1 MRATGFSTIG
11 RLISAEATPKK
22 IDRYHT
28 GMYEPVAQ
36 IAAALDKIQA
46 DTGLDIKIHVDGAS
60 GAMIAPF
67 VQPKL
72 TWDFALDRVVSINT
86 SGHKYGLVYPGIG
99 WVVWRDR
106 AALPEDLIFH
116 VS

>member
-1 MRATGFSTIG
+1 
-11 RLISAEATPKK
+11 
-22 IDRYHT
+22 
-28 GMYEPVAQ
+28 
-36 IAAALDKIQA
+36 
-46 DTGLDIKIHVDGAS
+46 
-60 GAMIAPF
+60 
-67 VQPKL
+67 
-72 TWDFALDRVVSINT
+72 LDRVVSINT